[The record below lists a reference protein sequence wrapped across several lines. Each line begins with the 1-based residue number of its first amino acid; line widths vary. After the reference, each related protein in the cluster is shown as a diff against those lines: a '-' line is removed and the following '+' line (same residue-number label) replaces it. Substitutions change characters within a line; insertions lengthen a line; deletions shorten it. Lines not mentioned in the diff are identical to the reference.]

1 MMLWALAAMAAGAV
15 AIALVWP
22 LLRRVGDDAAAVS
35 PDLAVYRDQLAELE
49 RERARGLIGEAE
61 AASAHAEIA
70 RRMLAAE
77 RAHAAPAAP
86 GRPAPGW
93 SLAAVALVPALAF
106 AVYAAIGSPGLPSL
120 PASDPR
126 SPAQQ
131 SASIRGMVEGLAA
144 RLAQS
149 PDDVEGW
156 RRLARARAVLG
167 EIDAARAAA
176 ENAASRAPDNLEV
189 LLELAD
195 LHAPASPADPLTPM
209 FIETL
214 HRVIALD
221 PRHVQSLFFL
231 GMDAFRRED
240 RPSAKRHWEALLT
253 VLPPDAPVAA
263 DIRRRLET
271 LGAAR

>member
-1 MMLWALAAMAAGAV
+1 MMIWALAAMAAGAV

-22 LLRRVGDDAAAVS
+22 LLRRADAGEGEAD
-35 PDLAVYRDQLAELE
+35 PDLAVYRDQLAELGRE
-49 RERARGLIGEAE
+49 RERGLIGDAE

-70 RRMLAAE
+70 RRMLAAG
-77 RAHAAPAAP
+77 RAQAARRAADGPAPA
-86 GRPAPGW
+86 W
-93 SLAAVALVPALAF
+93 SLAAVAMVPLVAIFL
-106 AVYAAIGSPGLPSL
+106 YAGIGSPGLPSR
-120 PASDPR
+120 PASDPS

-131 SASIRGMVEGLAA
+131 AVAIRAMVEGLSA
-144 RLAQS
+144 RLARS

-156 RRLARARAVLG
+156 RRLARARFVLG
-167 EIDAARAAA
+167 ELDAARAAA

-209 FIETL
+209 FVETL
-214 HRVIALD
+214 RRVVVLD
-221 PRHVQSLFFL
+221 PRHVQALFFL

-240 RPSAKRHWEALLT
+240 RPAARQHWDALLR
-253 VLPPDAPVAA
+253 VLPPEAPVAA

>member
-1 MMLWALAAMAAGAV
+1 MIWALAAMAAGAV

-22 LLRRVGDDAAAVS
+22 LLRRAGSDDGEAS

-49 RERARGLIGEAE
+49 RERARGLIGDAE

-70 RRMLAAE
+70 RRMIAAG
-77 RAHAAPAAP
+77 RAH
-86 GRPAPGW
+86 GERVGGDRPAPIW
-93 SLAAVALVPALAF
+93 SLAAVALVPAAAF
-106 AVYAAIGSPGLPSL
+106 LLYAAIGSPGMPSQ
-120 PASDPR
+120 PAADPR

-131 SASIRGMVEGLAA
+131 AAAIRGMVEGLAA
-144 RLAQS
+144 RLARA

-156 RRLARARAVLG
+156 RRLARARFVLG

-176 ENAASRAPDNLEV
+176 ENAASRAPDDLEV

-195 LHAPASPADPLTPM
+195 LHAPAAPADPLSPM
-209 FIETL
+209 FVETL
-214 HRVIALD
+214 RRVVALD
-221 PRHVQSLFFL
+221 PRHVQALFFL

-240 RPSAKRHWEALLT
+240 RPVARRHWEALLA
-253 VLPPDAPVAA
+253 VLPPEAPVAA